1 METTPEKNPASQ
13 AAEQFF
19 AQDLGIKGTVNVQ
32 EPVKNEPVVP
42 PVTEPV
48 VTPPVTEPVVN
59 PEILLEEDH
68 TPAPAAFDETKYL
81 TETFG
86 TADKTVIKD
95 RIEKFEATK
104 KELEEAA
111 LLLSQP
117 KYKNKAAEVF
127 DDILS
132 KVGGDTK
139 TQSEFIKNTLDLLNT
154 DETQL
159 SPVDLVK
166 FHLKSNYSGLTPAQL
181 DAHIAQTYMQGE
193 EFTQEQ
199 KDAGMVRLSQ
209 DAVAAKTA
217 LSEMKAKVLTTD
229 NSKQAALHQLQ
240 EEKRKTEW
248 VAPVQKVVEDFKTIK
263 LNVGKIG
270 GKNASINFEVP
281 ADVAKRYEGMV
292 YNSMLSTG
300 GLPNDQSIA
309 IANRTLRALYIA
321 DNLDHITA
329 HVFSKATSEGIKKEV
344 ETYHNPNVTGN
355 GQQRTEV
362 GAKKSQDELYAES
375 MGWKK

>member
-1 METTPEKNPASQ
+1 MEIAEKNPATN

-19 AQDLGIKGTVNVQ
+19 AQDLGIKEPVTVQ
-32 EPVKNEPVVP
+32 ETVKTEPVVP

-48 VTPPVTEPVVN
+48 ATPPVTEPVS
-59 PEILLEEDH
+59 EIILEEDT

-86 TADKTVIKD
+86 TADKTVIKE
-95 RIEKFEATK
+95 RYSKFEDTNK
-104 KELEEAA
+104 QLEEAA
-111 LLLSQP
+111 LRLAQP

-159 SPVDLVK
+159 SPIDLVK
-166 FHLKSNYSGLTPAQL
+166 FQLKSSYAGLTPAQL

-199 KDAGMVRLSQ
+199 KDAGMVRLMQ
-209 DAVAAKTA
+209 DSAVAKTS

-229 NSKQAALHQLQ
+229 NAAQTALHQLQ

-281 ADVAKRYEGMV
+281 ADVAKQYEGMV

-309 IANRTLRALYIA
+309 IANQTLRALYIA

-329 HVFSKATSEGIKKEV
+329 HVFSRANSQNIKKEI
-344 ETYHNPNVTGN
+344 ETYHNPEITGG
-355 GQQRTEV
+355 GQQRTEI
-362 GAKKSQDELYAES
+362 KTQKSQDEQYAES